1 MVSTLEEKIAQLIEE
16 VLVEQSLEDYFL
28 VDIKVAGNRVEIF
41 MDSDNSVHV
50 DKCKLISRQIEA
62 YLDEHKPLGEDYTIE
77 VSSAGVGNPLKM
89 PRQYKKNI
97 GRDLEVLLLS
107 GTTVKGLLLSAD
119 EDHIILQEEKKEKVG
134 KKNIKQ
140 KVDHTIPYDNITKA
154 VVKIRF

>member
-28 VDIKVAGNRVEIF
+28 VDIKVTGNRVEIF

-62 YLDEHKPLGEDYTIE
+62 YLDEYKPLGEDYTIE

-89 PRQYKKNI
+89 PRQYKKNT